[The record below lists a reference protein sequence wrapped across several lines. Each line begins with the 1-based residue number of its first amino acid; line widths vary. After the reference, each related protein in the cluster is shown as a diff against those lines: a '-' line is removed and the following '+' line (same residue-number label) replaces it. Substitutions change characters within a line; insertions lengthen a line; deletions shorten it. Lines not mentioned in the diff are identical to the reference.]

1 MEDSLRRQGEIS
13 ESRFHTHTNPH
24 CFSEEQSMANTLKK
38 KKRKKLKIKK
48 TKQELV
54 KSFFQRKLC

>member
-24 CFSEEQSMANTLKK
+24 CFSEEQKQGKYSEK
-38 KKRKKLKIKK
+38 KKRKK
-48 TKQELV
+48 EAEN
-54 KSFFQRKLC
+54 